1 MKYKVEKKHQNSKL
15 CFVCG
20 LKNDFGIKA
29 GFFELE
35 NNQLAAIFTPCEKH
49 QSYPE
54 RLHGGIS
61 SAILDETIGRA
72 IMIEHE
78 DIWGVT
84 VELNV
89 KFKRPVPYDVELKV
103 VGRITAENK
112 RFFEGTGELILPD
125 GKIAVTAWG
134 KYIKLPLEKI
144 AEWDHDEE
152 EWQVVAKENDPDEIE
167 LTFES

>member
-1 MKYKVEKKHQNSKL
+1 MNHKVIRKHPNSRL

-29 GFFELE
+29 GFYELE
-35 NNQLAAIFTPCEKH
+35 NNELVATFTPCEKH
-49 QSYPE
+49 QSYPG

-72 IMIEHE
+72 IMIEQD

-89 KFKRPVPYDVELKV
+89 KFKRPVPYGVELKV
-103 VGRITAENK
+103 RSRITDQNK

-125 GKIAVTAWG
+125 GKVAVTAWG
-134 KYIKLPLEKI
+134 KYMKLPLERI
-144 AEWDHDEE
+144 ADWDHDEE
-152 EWQVVAKENDPDEIE
+152 EWWVTKLDKDPQEIE
-167 LTFES
+167 LP

>member
-1 MKYKVEKKHQNSKL
+1 MKHKVRKKHQNSKH

-29 GFFELE
+29 VFFELE
-35 NNQLAAIFTPCEKH
+35 NNELVATFTPCEMH
-49 QSYPE
+49 QGYPG

-72 IMIEHE
+72 IMIEHDE
-78 DIWGVT
+78 IWGVT

-89 KFKRPVPYDVELKV
+89 KYKRPVPYDVELKV
-103 VGRITAENK
+103 VGRITSQNR

-125 GKIAVTAWG
+125 GKVAVTAWG
-134 KYIKLPLEKI
+134 KYIKLPLDKI
-144 AEWDHDEE
+144 ADWDHDEE
-152 EWQVVAKENDPDEIE
+152 DWKITPMESDPEEIE
-167 LTFES
+167 L

>member
-1 MKYKVEKKHQNSKL
+1 MIHKIRKKHKNSKL

-35 NNQLAAIFTPCEKH
+35 NNELVATFTPCEKH
-49 QSYPE
+49 QSYPG
-54 RLHGGIS
+54 RLHGGIA

-72 IMIEHE
+72 IMIEHD

-84 VELNV
+84 VELQV
-89 KFKRPVPYDVELKV
+89 KFKRPVPYGEELKI
-103 VGRITAENK
+103 VGRITDQNK

-134 KYIKLPLEKI
+134 KYIKLPIDKI
-144 AEWDHDEE
+144 ADFDHEEQEWK
-152 EWQVVAKENDPDEIE
+152 VVEMENDPDEIE
-167 LTFES
+167 I

>member
-1 MKYKVEKKHQNSKL
+1 MKHKVRKKHQNSKH

-35 NNQLAAIFTPCEKH
+35 NNELVATFTPCEMH
-49 QSYPE
+49 QSYPG

-72 IMIEHE
+72 IMIEHKE
-78 DIWGVT
+78 IWGVT

-89 KFKRPVPYDVELKV
+89 KYKRPVPYDVELRV
-103 VGRITAENK
+103 VGRITSQNR

-125 GKIAVTAWG
+125 GKVAVTAWG
-134 KYIKLPLEKI
+134 KYIKLPLDKI
-144 AEWDHDEE
+144 ADWDHDAEDWKITPME
-152 EWQVVAKENDPDEIE
+152 SDPEEIE
-167 LTFES
+167 L